1 MNFDYLNISKET
13 TETLKAIYGNVKKH
27 NQDITET
34 LFIEHIIA
42 NWLEPYKRTEE
53 CPAFPKDK
61 AILNNNLKQ
70 AIKLTGKTQIQVATE
85 IGVNPKYL
93 GHVINRRC
101 EPSITLALLLAKSL
115 RYPPEKINDLFYLEA
130 ANQE

>member
-1 MNFDYLNISKET
+1 MSFDYLNLSKET
-13 TETLKAIYGNVKKH
+13 TETLKAIYVNAKKH
-27 NQDITET
+27 NKDITEN

-42 NWLEPYKRTEE
+42 NWLDPYKHTKEY
-53 CPAFPKDK
+53 PVIPKDK
-61 AILNNNLKQ
+61 AVLNNNLKQ
-70 AIKLTGKTQIQVATE
+70 AIKITGKTQIQVAKE

-101 EPSITLALLLAKSL
+101 EPSVTLALLLANCL
-115 RYPPEKINDLFYLEA
+115 HYPSGKIDDLFYLEP